1 MSSNKHIVF
10 VTPGFAKDEADS
22 VCTPYLQDFFRA
34 LQAARPDLRISIVAM
49 QYPYFRGAYQWSGM
63 QVLAIGGNNRR
74 WNKPLVWRKTAKA
87 IHALHHSQP
96 IDCIHSFWLTE
107 ATFVAQKVA
116 LSLNI
121 PHFASSMGQDV
132 GTKNRYLR
140 KLDFGKLQVVAI
152 SEFNAGLL
160 KTAIGREADT
170 TIPFAIPLSELNLTA
185 NADRPIDLLAVG
197 SLIPI
202 KRYDRFLRIV
212 KMVSEQCPHVT
223 AELIGDGP
231 ERPKLQSLAAELGI
245 EDRIQFLGELPR
257 AAVLDKMSRAKVFVH
272 TSAME
277 GTGLVLL
284 EALGRGAHVV
294 TSPVG
299 VGASLPETLAADKS
313 VVSAAT
319 FRLYEAALKFLKNP
333 VDWQTRDPFPM
344 AKMVAAHL
352 QLYQFND

>member
-10 VTPGFAKDEADS
+10 VTPGFAKNEADS

-34 LQAARPDLRISIVAM
+34 LQAAQPELKISIVAI

-63 QVLAIGGNNRR
+63 QVIAMGGRNRR
-74 WNKPLVWRKTAKA
+74 WNKPLIWRRTEQA
-87 IHALHHSQP
+87 IHALNHSQP

-116 LSLNI
+116 LRLNI

-140 KLDFGKLQVVAI
+140 KLDFGKIQILAI
-152 SEFNAGLL
+152 SEFNANLV
-160 KTAIGREADT
+160 KAAIGRDPDAL
-170 TIPFAIPLSELNLTA
+170 IPFAIPTSELDLTS

-197 SLIPI
+197 SLITI

-212 KMVSEQCPHVT
+212 KMVSEQLPQLK
-223 AELIGDGP
+223 AELIGEGP
-231 ERPKLQSLAAELGI
+231 ERPKLQSLVAELGI

-257 AAVLDKMSRAKVFVH
+257 AAVWDKMSQAKVFVH

-284 EALGRGAHVV
+284 EALVRGAHVV

-299 VGASLPETLAADKS
+299 VGASLPETSAADKAA
-313 VVSAAT
+313 VSEAT
-319 FRLYEAALKFLKNP
+319 FLLYEAALNFLKNP

-352 QLYQFND
+352 QLYQFNG